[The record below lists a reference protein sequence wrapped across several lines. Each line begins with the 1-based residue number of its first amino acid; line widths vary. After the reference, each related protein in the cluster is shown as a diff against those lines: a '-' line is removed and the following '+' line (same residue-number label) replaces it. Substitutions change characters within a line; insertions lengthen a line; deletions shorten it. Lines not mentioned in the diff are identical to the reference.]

1 MIIRKV
7 RLYPFGAVQDR
18 EYSFTKN
25 LNVVLG
31 PNEAG
36 KSTLVKAIFAALF
49 IPAEVRKNSDDWRSF
64 LSSCLPYPA
73 GDTARVAI
81 EFDAI
86 RQSGWHYICSW
97 GGSRGQR
104 LVTADGS
111 EINDPDGIREQLQKA
126 LRYGRGT
133 YEGIL
138 FARQDEMS
146 RTLEKLKELPEA
158 TGTVAGLLRAAL
170 VQSGGVSLEKLE
182 EVIDSEYER
191 LLSNWDFADDGP
203 RGGRGVS
210 NPHQKKVG
218 AVLSAYYRLEERRRD
233 LKRVYEDEA
242 RIAELNGKLD
252 TSERE
257 MRELVSRLKE
267 YEQLENDARI
277 RSRLAPELEMIGQK
291 QDRLKRIVGEWP
303 RVEERIKGLEKEM
316 DGREKTL
323 QKLESELTEAGAV
336 LKARERRDLL
346 KKAGPLQ
353 EEIRKKQKELAG
365 LPPAGKEELTSID
378 KEAARQARLKSVIE
392 AMKLKAKVEARKPL
406 HFKFTAGMAEPR
418 EIMVE
423 EDILLEGSGQLL
435 LESEEWIINIQSG
448 QEDVEDLMAQA
459 EQAGRAFRDGL
470 RRFKVANIEE
480 AKKIVEK
487 RGRLTEDM
495 KNGRARLD
503 GLLDGLDFEE
513 LEKEVASLGEDRTV
527 RDPEVI
533 RTELEETR
541 EVYSELKIRLEQEKE
556 KLVRWEE
563 EFKSLDRVTDQLVE
577 LRGQEKEKREQLA
590 GLKPRPEEFPSDD
603 RFIEALKGM
612 REKRE
617 SLQEKVTNLKQELF
631 KVQSGMP
638 EQATEDLETE
648 LKLLED
654 ELVKL
659 KKEAQAVNLVRE
671 QFKEM
676 KEELDADT
684 YTPLVETFTNYI
696 ALATDGRYRVAE
708 LDGPLPNEIVTE
720 DGRAMPVH
728 LLSTGTIGGTA
739 LALRLAMARYLLED
753 EEGFVIMDDP
763 LLSLDPERKQS
774 ATELIREF
782 AVGKQLIITTFDP
795 ETAELLGGNVVE
807 I

>member
-18 EYSFTKN
+18 EYSFAKG

-36 KSTLVKAIFAALF
+36 KSTLVKAVFAVLF
-49 IPAEVRKNSDDWRSF
+49 IPSDVRKNSDDWRGF
-64 LSSCLPYPA
+64 LSSCFPHPA

-81 EFDAI
+81 GFDTTW
-86 RQSGWHYICSW
+86 QSGWHYICSW
-97 GGSRGQR
+97 GGSREQR

-111 EINDPDGIREQLQKA
+111 EINDPAGIREHLQKA

-138 FARQDEMS
+138 FARQDEMN
-146 RTLEKLKELPEA
+146 RTLDRLKGLPEA

-182 EVIDSEYER
+182 EAIDSEYDR

-203 RGGRGVS
+203 RGGRGIN
-210 NPHQKKVG
+210 NPYQKKVG
-218 AVLSAYYRLEERRRD
+218 AVLSAYYRLEGRRRD

-252 TSERE
+252 TSDRE

-267 YEQLENDARI
+267 FEQLEDDARL
-277 RSRLAPELEMIGQK
+277 RSKLTPELEMIGQK
-291 QDRLKRIVGEWP
+291 QDSLKKIVGEWP
-303 RVEERIKGLEKEM
+303 RVEERIKGLEKEIS
-316 DGREKTL
+316 GRGETL
-323 QKLESELTEAGAV
+323 KKLEAELAEAGVV
-336 LKARERRDLL
+336 LKSRERRELL
-346 KKAGPLQ
+346 EKAGLMQ
-353 EEIRKKQKELAG
+353 EEITKKQGELAE
-365 LPPAGKEELTSID
+365 LPPLGREELASIE
-378 KEAARQARLKSVIE
+378 KEVARQARLKSVIE

-406 HFKFTAGMAEPR
+406 QFKFTAGMAEPQ
-418 EIMVE
+418 EIKLDE
-423 EDILLEGSGQLL
+423 EILLEGPGRLL
-435 LESEEWIINIQSG
+435 MESEDWRIDIQSG
-448 QEDVEDLMAQA
+448 QQDVEELIAQA
-459 EQAGRAFRDGL
+459 EQAGKAFGDGL
-470 RRFKVANIEE
+470 ARFGVDNIEK
-480 AKKIVEK
+480 AKEIVEK
-487 RGRLTEDM
+487 RSSLAEGM
-495 KNGRARLD
+495 KNARARLD
-503 GLLDGLDFEE
+503 VLLGGLDYEE
-513 LEKEVASLGEDRTV
+513 LKKEVAALGEDRTV
-527 RDPEVI
+527 RDPEAI
-533 RTELEETR
+533 RAEIEEVR
-541 EVYSELKIRLEQEKE
+541 ETLSEPKFRLEQEKE
-556 KLVRWEE
+556 KLARWEE
-563 EFKSLDRVTDQLVE
+563 DFKSLELVTDELVE
-577 LRGQEKEKREQLA
+577 LKGEEKEERAQLA
-590 GLKPRPEEFPSDD
+590 GLKPRPEEFTSDD
-603 RFIEALKGM
+603 RFIEALKEM

-617 SLQEKVTNLKQELF
+617 SLQEQVAVLKQELF

-654 ELVKL
+654 ELAKL
-659 KKEAQAVNLVRE
+659 KKEGRAVNLVRE

-684 YTPLVETFTNYI
+684 YAPLVETFTSYI
-696 ALATDGRYRVAE
+696 ALATGGRYRVAE
-708 LDGPLPNEIVTE
+708 LDGPLPDEIVTA

-739 LALRLAMARYLLED
+739 LALRLAMAKYLLGE

-774 ATELIREF
+774 AAELIQEF
-782 AVGKQLIITTFDP
+782 AAEKQLIITTFDP
-795 ETAELLGGNVVE
+795 ETAALLGGNVLK